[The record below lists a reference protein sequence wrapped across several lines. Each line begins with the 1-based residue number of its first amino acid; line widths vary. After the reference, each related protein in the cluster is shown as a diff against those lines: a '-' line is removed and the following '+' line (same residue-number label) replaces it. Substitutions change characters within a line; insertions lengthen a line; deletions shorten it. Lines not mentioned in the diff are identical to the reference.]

1 MVNVVYSLFQ
11 IVDGRPIK
19 VSEVRK
25 RAPPFDGGLSASG
38 SGRSVGPPPSRHGH
52 AGSSLPATGSAKDD
66 SEGRY
71 QPAAPGSYHERS
83 RERSRAP

>member
-1 MVNVVYSLFQ
+1 MFQ

-25 RAPPFDGGLSASG
+25 RAPSFDGGLSASG
-38 SGRSVGPPPSRHGH
+38 RPVGPPPSRH
-52 AGSSLPATGSAKDD
+52 AGSSLPAAVSAKDD

-71 QPAAPGSYHERS
+71 QPATAGGYHERS
-83 RERSRAP
+83 RERPRAL